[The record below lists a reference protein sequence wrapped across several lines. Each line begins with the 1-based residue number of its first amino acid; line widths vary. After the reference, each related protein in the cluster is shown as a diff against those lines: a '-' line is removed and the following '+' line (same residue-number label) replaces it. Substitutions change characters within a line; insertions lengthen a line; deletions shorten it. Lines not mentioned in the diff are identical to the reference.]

1 MALIKCPECDN
12 KVSDMAYS
20 CPKCGYELKKK
31 SSNNFNIDKNKG
43 NLKYYFLV
51 GIILGA
57 VLIFGIFTKQNN
69 SNNRQQDNNQQNNYQ
84 QNTGQNDGIT
94 QSQNSGYSIYISN
107 SLGLAFEFPNNY
119 KAMVDSDG
127 LIYVGKNIDDQGAL
141 IPYIIV
147 GKYEKF
153 NNAVQFLNSFTDYM
167 RKDYSDLVIT
177 IDLLSGTVG
186 DKLVYG
192 IAYNYSSSGHL
203 VVDNRY
209 ATVINNV
216 VYMIASR
223 EENVNSTEI
232 NNVARHIIETLTVGG
247 A

>member
-1 MALIKCPECDN
+1 
-12 KVSDMAYS
+12 
-20 CPKCGYELKKK
+20 
-31 SSNNFNIDKNKG
+31 
-43 NLKYYFLV
+43 
-51 GIILGA
+51 
-57 VLIFGIFTKQNN
+57 
-69 SNNRQQDNNQQNNYQ
+69 
-84 QNTGQNDGIT
+84 
-94 QSQNSGYSIYISN
+94 
-107 SLGLAFEFPNNY
+107 
-119 KAMVDSDG
+119 MVDSDG

>member
-1 MALIKCPECDN
+1 M
-12 KVSDMAYS
+12 
-20 CPKCGYELKKK
+20 
-31 SSNNFNIDKNKG
+31 
-43 NLKYYFLV
+43 
-51 GIILGA
+51 
-57 VLIFGIFTKQNN
+57 
-69 SNNRQQDNNQQNNYQ
+69 
-84 QNTGQNDGIT
+84 
-94 QSQNSGYSIYISN
+94 
-107 SLGLAFEFPNNY
+107 GLAFEFPNNY